1 MDKVSIL
8 QKYIPAQAAVLIAR
22 WIDEY
27 KTELKISRNRS
38 TKLGDYR
45 HPYGG
50 KGHRISVNYNLNQ
63 YSFLITLVHE
73 FAHLLNWNR
82 HKNKVKPHGTE
93 WKQAF
98 QEMMK
103 PFFEMNIFPADV
115 ESALRTYMSNP
126 AASSCSDMNLLRT
139 LKNYDQKKEVLITVE
154 KIPFNAIFA
163 LPNGRKFQKLALVRK
178 RFKCVEL
185 STKRMYLF
193 NPLAEIVEI
202 KQE

>member
-8 QKYIPAQAAVLIAR
+8 QKYIPAQAAILIAR

-27 KTELKISRNRS
+27 KTELKISRSRT

-98 QEMMK
+98 QEMMR
-103 PFFEMNIFPADV
+103 PFFEMHIFPADV
-115 ESALRTYMSNP
+115 ETALRTYMANP

-154 KIPFNAIFA
+154 KIPFNSIFA

-202 KQE
+202 KQD

>member
-8 QKYIPAQAAVLIAR
+8 QKYIPAQAAILIAR

-27 KTELKISRNRS
+27 KTELKISKSRA

-45 HPYGG
+45 HPYGD

-103 PFFEMNIFPADV
+103 PF
-115 ESALRTYMSNP
+115 LR
-126 AASSCSDMNLLRT
+126 
-139 LKNYDQKKEVLITVE
+139 
-154 KIPFNAIFA
+154 
-163 LPNGRKFQKLALVRK
+163 
-178 RFKCVEL
+178 
-185 STKRMYLF
+185 
-193 NPLAEIVEI
+193 
-202 KQE
+202 